1 MKNKK
6 HLNVHFYEILGK
18 LFYAIAAVDGLV
30 EPTEFNKLKDI
41 VKTKWLSVD
50 DTEDLFHTD
59 AAYQIEIV
67 FDWLNEQNNL
77 NSDKL
82 FNDFVIYKN
91 EQTHFF
97 TQPIKELIIKTAH
110 DIADS
115 FSGKNKSELILLA
128 KLDIELKK
136 I

>member
-18 LFYAIAAVDGLV
+18 LFYAIAAVDGV
-30 EPTEFNKLKDI
+30 VKPTEFNKLKDI

-50 DTEDLFHTD
+50 DTEDHFHTD

-82 FNDFVIYKN
+82 FNDFVAYKN

-97 TQPIKELIIKTAH
+97 SQPIKILIIKTAH
-110 DIADS
+110 EIADS

>member
-18 LFYAIAAVDGLV
+18 LFYAIAAIDGV
-30 EPTEFNKLKDI
+30 VKPTEFDKLKDL
-41 VKTKWLSVD
+41 VKAKWLSVD
-50 DTEDLFHTD
+50 DSEDDFHTD

-77 NSDKL
+77 NGNKL
-82 FNDFVIYKN
+82 YEEFVTYKN
-91 EQTHFF
+91 EQVHFF
-97 TQPIKELIIKTAH
+97 TPEIKKLIIKTAH
-110 DIADS
+110 EIADS

-128 KLDIELKK
+128 KLDMELKK

>member
-6 HLNVHFYEILGK
+6 HLNVYFYEILGK
-18 LFYAIAAVDGLV
+18 LFYAIAAVDGEV
-30 EPTEFNKLKDI
+30 KPTEFNALKDI
-41 VKTKWLSVD
+41 VKAKWLSVE
-50 DTEDLFHTD
+50 DTEDDFHTD

-82 FNDFVIYKN
+82 FNDFVVYKN
-91 EQTHFF
+91 DQKHFF
-97 TQPIKELIIKTAH
+97 TPAIKKLIIKTAH
-110 DIADS
+110 EIADS
-115 FSGKNKSELILLA
+115 FSGKNKSELIILA
-128 KLDIELKK
+128 KLDMELKK